1 MIPNLPKE
9 YYIDFDTLKVGDKVW
24 DIMKGEVEI
33 TNVKAGDEY
42 TIATKYDTFT
52 KEGKNHINSLIP
64 RLYSKNPF
72 ELLNNQERVI
82 LVRNFESEDWE
93 PRVLIMYKNERAV
106 CWTGAETIEEA
117 KLTNKTTR
125 FKFWKELEE
134 PKELTLE
141 EKFKNL
147 KELMTTS
154 VLPQIKKLE
163 ELLIK

>member
-1 MIPNLPKE
+1 MELPKE
-9 YYIDFDTLKVGDKVW
+9 YYIDFDTLKVGEKVW
-24 DIMKGEVEI
+24 HILKGEIKI
-33 TNVKAGDEY
+33 TELHYDKREY
-42 TIATKYDTFT
+42 PIGLSD
-52 KEGKNHINSLIP
+52 GKNYCKDGKDYSKDKFP
-64 RLYSKNPF
+64 VLYSKNPF

-134 PKELTLE
+134 PK
-141 EKFKNL
+141 
-147 KELMTTS
+147 
-154 VLPQIKKLE
+154 
-163 ELLIK
+163 